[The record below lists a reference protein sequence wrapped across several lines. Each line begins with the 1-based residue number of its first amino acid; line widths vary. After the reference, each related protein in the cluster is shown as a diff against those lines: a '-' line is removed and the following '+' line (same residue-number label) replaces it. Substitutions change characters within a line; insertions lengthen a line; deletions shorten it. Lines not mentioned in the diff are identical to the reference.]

1 MSKSTILEDDYSPV
15 GARLQRYRQAAAEGQ
30 GAAEAEVPVAC
41 STAAAHPPAVEVA
54 NGDGEVS
61 TLQPTPRSRR
71 RRRRLQVEEETPP
84 QQDTAQGMTDVLR
97 CRVTQEERR
106 RWHDLS
112 YRVTGEHSQ
121 FSRIFRALL
130 VLLENAEDQLDKKVD
145 ELQRLKR
152 PAKADRVGI
161 TMYEYHLAQIL
172 YDAMRA
178 AGRPKA

>member
-1 MSKSTILEDDYSPV
+1 MSKRTILQEDYSPV
-15 GARLQRYRQAAAEGQ
+15 GARLQRYRQSATEGEGAEEEAVEARSTAEPPTGD
-30 GAAEAEVPVAC
+30 GAANGEGSVADLR
-41 STAAAHPPAVEVA
+41 SA
-54 NGDGEVS
+54 S
-61 TLQPTPRSRR
+61 RPRPKK
-71 RRRRLQVEEETPP
+71 RRLPRAEESPP
-84 QQDTAQGMTDVLR
+84 EEDVGAGPGMTDVLR

-112 YRVTGEHSQ
+112 YRVTGEHNQ

-130 VLLENAEDQLDKKVD
+130 VLLENAEGELDKKLD
-145 ELQRLKR
+145 ELQRLRR

>member
-1 MSKSTILEDDYSPV
+1 MSKRTILQEDYSPV
-15 GARLQRYRQAAAEGQ
+15 GARLQRYRQSATEGQ
-30 GAAEAEVPVAC
+30 GAEEEGVEARSASEPQ
-41 STAAAHPPAVEVA
+41 TADGGNGKGEVA
-54 NGDGEVS
+54 RVGPAS
-61 TLQPTPRSRR
+61 RPRR
-71 RRRRLQVEEETPP
+71 RKRRLEPAEEAPPEEELGAGP
-84 QQDTAQGMTDVLR
+84 GMTDVLR

-112 YRVTGEHSQ
+112 YRVTGEHNQ

-130 VLLENAEDQLDKKVD
+130 VLLENAEEELDKKVD
-145 ELQRLKR
+145 ELQRLRR